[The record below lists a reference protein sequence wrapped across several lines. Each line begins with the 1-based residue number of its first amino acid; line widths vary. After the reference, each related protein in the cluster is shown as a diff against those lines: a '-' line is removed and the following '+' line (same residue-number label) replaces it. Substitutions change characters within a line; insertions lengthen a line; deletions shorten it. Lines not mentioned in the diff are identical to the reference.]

1 MLPKEV
7 DPELLWSLAYQ
18 LEQVLAE
25 EAAGLQRL
33 VGQQQALAQSLGEDL
48 AEENDF
54 RYWKQTFNPSITGG
68 RPDLALARVRYQ
80 FWRLVLGPRMQSP
93 WAALVLETAAG
104 ECSPRFL
111 WQADAEEDGSVAG

>member
-33 VGQQQALAQSLGEDL
+33 AGQQQALEQTLGEDL

-54 RYWKQTFNPSITGG
+54 RYLEQHLT
-68 RPDLALARVRYQ
+68 
-80 FWRLVLGPRMQSP
+80 RL
-93 WAALVLETAAG
+93 
-104 ECSPRFL
+104 
-111 WQADAEEDGSVAG
+111 